1 MSRSPSERLAVPKPS
16 RLPQPSRLLRIAVV
30 QSQRRDERRLAAGRN
45 AAARFMPAHGLHG
58 LRPDRRRCAPGLVSA
73 YQQAVQLASLGSR
86 IRRLDVGLASDRAS
100 Y

>member
-16 RLPQPSRLLRIAVV
+16 RLPQPPRLLRIALV
-30 QSQRRDERRLAAGRN
+30 QSQRRDECRPAAGRN
-45 AAARFMPAHGLHG
+45 AAARSMPAHGLHG

-86 IRRLDVGLASDRAS
+86 IHRLDVGRASDRAS